1 MTTLLLDTHAF
12 VWAVSAPDR
21 LGTAGRDLIA
31 DWANQLLVSAAT
43 AWELGTKV
51 RLGKFPEAEPLIAQY
66 ASTVATLGADEL
78 PIHAV
83 HALRAGALQWQH
95 RDPFDRMLAAQAMI
109 EAAVLV
115 TRDSAF
121 AALGGLATIW

>member
-21 LGTAGRDLIA
+21 LGTAGRDFIA
-31 DWANQLLVSAAT
+31 DPANQLLVSAAT

-66 ASTVATLGADEL
+66 ASTVGTLGADEL

-95 RDPFDRMLAAQAMI
+95 RDPFDRMLAAQALTEPLRLLTHDAMLARYSDTVI
-109 EAAVLV
+109 LV
-115 TRDSAF
+115 
-121 AALGGLATIW
+121 